1 MTVLKGSQMRELLC
15 VLGDTFFRKDDWA
28 LGRKDGTC
36 NTVRNKTNRA
46 PDGVTT
52 LGLNTQTRCGLDLP
66 NLNPPVRNVLHGT
79 SEVIWPLGPCCP
91 PDLQDETLA
100 LPLKGP

>member
-1 MTVLKGSQMRELLC
+1 MNGPSQEKSDCPEGQSDASASVCLDRGRG
-15 VLGDTFFRKDDWA
+15 GDTFFRKDDWA

-66 NLNPPVRNVLHGT
+66 Q
-79 SEVIWPLGPCCP
+79 S
-91 PDLQDETLA
+91 
-100 LPLKGP
+100 